1 MGEARSKLRCEYP
14 LRLYTRGKVS
24 PCGRTSLRPTPSAGS
39 NAARNA
45 CSKKTGVTYMPCE
58 FRRNSLATEGCDQ
71 RPNGHWQ
78 GRIYLATKD
87 CYQRLLST
95 LAKNLWNLEIAVHKI
110 SRIDFLYVAHFK
122 TGNNSVIAK
131 FFRIS

>member
-1 MGEARSKLRCEYP
+1 
-14 LRLYTRGKVS
+14 
-24 PCGRTSLRPTPSAGS
+24 
-39 NAARNA
+39 
-45 CSKKTGVTYMPCE
+45 MPCE

-71 RPNGHWQ
+71 R
-78 GRIYLATKD
+78 
-87 CYQRLLST
+87 LLNMNMRHKHALRVSKKPVSKKEAAANASSSS
-95 LAKNLWNLEIAVHKI
+95 LAKNLWNLEVAVHKI